1 MSGAEWWPFNGA
13 SDGVKW
19 FQRNCGRCRLRVV
32 PGKLEYVGVPCCTGE
47 MAAIRFVLGVAQG
60 VEFFKVV
67 FKRAPSSGELA
78 VGCMLG
84 KCKSRDYVGGRGRK
98 SE

>member
-1 MSGAEWWPFNGA
+1 MSAVEWRPFNGA

-32 PGKLEYVGVPCCTGE
+32 PGKREYVGVPCCAGLL
-47 MAAIRFVLGVAQG
+47 ASIRFLQGAAQD

-67 FKRAPSSGELA
+67 FKRAPSSGQLA
-78 VGCMLG
+78 VGCMLD
-84 KCKSRDYVGGRGRK
+84 KCKSRDYDGGRGRK